1 MLFRSATK
9 EEENVWNELIIANPD
24 GGHFL
29 QSFQWGE
36 FKAKW
41 EWKPQRFILEENN
54 GKKLAIQILKRKTL
68 LGWIWYCPKG
78 PNLSSFSSSQWPRI
92 LKSLKETAR
101 KNNVLLIKIEPE
113 VIENQEEIKKY
124 ESFGLLKSRLDL
136 QFKATTFVDLKKTEE
151 EILAGFKQKTRYN
164 IRLAQKHGIIVEE
177 NSSQEGIQI
186 MYDLYEETSTRA
198 NFSMRPKEY
207 ILSYWKKCIETNCGK
222 IFIASLN
229 GNPLAALFTYRLG
242 KKIWYK
248 DGGSS
253 GNSKKTMSPYALQWS
268 VMQWAKKN
276 GLETYDMVA
285 VPPKSE
291 RSEKSPWWGLYKFK
305 SGFNP
310 NITEFVGCLDLP
322 IKKHSYSIWRE
333 IELKYLQ
340 IYKKIYKNA
349 FY

>member
-1 MLFRSATK
+1 MHLRISTK
-9 EEENVWNELIIANPD
+9 EEENIWNQLIIANPD

-41 EWKPQRFILEENN
+41 EWEPQRFILEENN
-54 GKKLAIQILKRKTL
+54 GKKLAIQILKRKTP

-78 PNLSSFSSSQWPRI
+78 PNLASFSAAQWPHI
-92 LKSLKETAR
+92 LKSLAKTAQ

-113 VIENQEEIKKY
+113 VIETKEEIKKY
-124 ESFGLLKSRLDL
+124 KSFGLVKSRLDL
-136 QFKATTFVDLKKTEE
+136 QFKATTFVDLRKSEE
-151 EILAGFKQKTRYN
+151 EIMAGFKQKTRYN
-164 IRLAQKHGIIVEE
+164 IRLSQKRGIAVQEN
-177 NSSQEGIQI
+177 NSSDGINI
-186 MYDLYEETSTRA
+186 MYNLYKETGNRA
-198 NFSMRPKEY
+198 NFFLRPKEY
-207 ILSYWKKCIETNCGK
+207 TLEYWKKCINANLGK
-222 IFIASLN
+222 IFIARIN
-229 GNPLAALFTYRLG
+229 NEPVAGLFAYYLG

-253 GNSKKTMSPYALQWS
+253 RNHKESMSPYALQWS

-276 GLETYDMVA
+276 RFETYDMVA

-322 IKKHSYSIWRE
+322 IKKRSYSIWRK
-333 IELKYLQ
+333 IEPRYLQ
-340 IYKKIYKNA
+340 IYKKIYKNG